1 MRGLVGIRGPNQGF
15 PGGVAVVSPLL
26 HQPVQGRGVGLV
38 YQLPFRR
45 AGQSDDRIPVGYG
58 SDAAGVG
65 ADGLAHLGGK
75 GLQIPHRGILAEDH
89 AAILFGVDLQRISL
103 ADAEGASNLFRNHNT
118 PEVIPLCQVGAKKFN
133 GFFKKLV
140 VTRVWSF
147 LKVAATRLRCFDRLC
162 YFRDKSRQSLCK
174 SHCRY
179 HAVTPAWLS
188 VSLSISSNF
197 QMISMLSAS

>member
-1 MRGLVGIRGPNQGF
+1 VVGENF
-15 PGGVAVVSPLL
+15 
-26 HQPVQGRGVGLV
+26 
-38 YQLPFRR
+38 
-45 AGQSDDRIPVGYG
+45 
-58 SDAAGVG
+58 
-65 ADGLAHLGGK
+65 K
-75 GLQIPHRGILAEDH
+75 
-89 AAILFGVDLQRISL
+89 RISFT
-103 ADAEGASNLFRNHNT
+103 DPHGAANFFGNDHT
-118 PEVIPLCQVGAKKFN
+118 AQVVPLCQVGAKKFN

-179 HAVTPAWLS
+179 HAVTPAWLL